1 MPKQL
6 AFFVLVPALFSA
18 GIISAE
24 DSDTDRLSELEAAKQ
39 KAAASTYRLAYRFSP
54 GETFRLKVVHLVTV
68 DTKIRGVSETAQ
80 TRSVS
85 TKAWKITEVDAKGN
99 TTFTYTV
106 ESVNMWQKLTGRQEI
121 RYDSTE
127 DDEPPSEYKHV
138 AASIGTPMATV
149 TMTPSGQI
157 TSRTNARPQFNPG
170 IGELTIPLP
179 ENAIRVGQQWSIP
192 GELALRVPDGRIK
205 RVKTRQVYELEA
217 VKTGVA
223 TISVKTQVLTP
234 VNDPVLQSQ
243 LVQRV
248 KSGRVKFDVDAGRPI
263 SQQMDVDETVIGFSG
278 ADSIMKYLSRLTEE
292 VVSADSIASN

>member
-1 MPKQL
+1 MQNQSATLVFLVAAVL
-6 AFFVLVPALFSA
+6 AGTSSA
-18 GIISAE
+18 D
-24 DSDTDRLSELEAAKQ
+24 DSNEDRLRELEAAKT
-39 KAAASTYRLAYRFSP
+39 KLAAQSHRLAYRFSP
-54 GETFRLKVVHLVTV
+54 GEVFRLKVVHLVTV

-85 TKAWKITEVDAKGN
+85 TKAWNVTDVDQEGN
-99 TTFTYTV
+99 VTFRYTV

-121 RYDSTE
+121 RYDSTK
-127 DDEPPSEYKHV
+127 DDDPPAEYKHV
-138 AASIGTPMATV
+138 AESVGVPMATV
-149 TMTPSGQI
+149 TISPAGAVVK
-157 TSRTNARPQFNPG
+157 RTNARSQFNPG

-179 ENAIRVGQQWSIP
+179 EKSVKVGEQWSTT
-192 GELALRVPDGRIK
+192 GELPLRAPDGRIK
-205 RVKTRQVYELEA
+205 RVKTRQVYQLES

-223 TISVKTQVLTP
+223 TISMQTQVLTP

-248 KSGRVKFDVDAGRPI
+248 KSGTVKFDVDAGRVL

-292 VVSADSIASN
+292 AVESDSIAGA